1 MLYNST
7 HSSLFVDLQNWQFEK
22 YLKSNLLS
30 LVPVYVELNVKLF
43 AEFHSLYRNT
53 TC

>member
-22 YLKSNLLS
+22 YLKYSLLS
-30 LVPVYVELNVKLF
+30 LVLVYVELHVKLF
-43 AEFHSLYRNT
+43 AEFHSLYPNLT
-53 TC
+53 